1 MARRKATPNKLTA
14 NKNQLYSVILF
25 AVGLLLLA
33 LTFIEGKSIWTMLHN
48 VLYGLF
54 GISVFLVAP
63 LTLYV
68 AVLIAAKKDKKCVL
82 SKCIQGAILL
92 LLISGTIQ
100 IFVGKPDNLGGFFPT
115 LEHFY
120 TQGLELRG
128 GGFFGAVFGWTMLA
142 AFGQAGAAI
151 IVILLAFVC
160 FMLLSGISLLTLLK
174 PFKKLGAF
182 IRNRAL
188 LSRERRKIRRN
199 ERQNALAL
207 EENVNSKQ
215 DRFKDIAANIHE
227 RPSSD
232 VDISKPETLPDNAV
246 VNTALDNQNA
256 GDAQYIRHLH
266 QTNDLPTGNTD
277 DELSTLVK
285 RATAGSPRP
294 QSSTTPARLVVDSD
308 DQVSMEVG
316 TQPAYKLPPIS
327 LLNQPKKSN
336 AINVE
341 DELKANADNLVNTL
355 RSFGVETRVIDIN
368 RGPTVTRYELQPSAG
383 VKISKITNLSDDI
396 ALNLATAGVRIEAPI
411 PNKPAVGIEVPNK
424 VRETVSLRSIIDSK
438 TFDNAKSMLTV
449 AVGKDIAGEAVVTDL
464 SKMPHLLIAGTTG
477 SGKSVCI
484 NSMIMSI
491 LYRSTPDDVRMIMI
505 DPKQV
510 ELKIYNGIP
519 HLLIPVVT
527 DPRKAAGALG
537 WAVTEMLNRYKLF
550 ADNNVRDISGFNAMA
565 KGMDELEHMPH
576 ILIVI
581 DELSD
586 LMMAAPSEVE
596 DAICRLAQM
605 ARAAGMHLVIGTQ
618 RPSVD
623 VVTGLIKANIP
634 SRIALTVKSQIDSRT
649 IIDSAGAEK
658 LLGNGDM
665 LFFPVGVPKPVRIQ
679 GCYVSDKEVERVV
692 DYITK
697 QGKADYDDDV
707 MSGIEQYTP
716 AEKARNGVTAVSGGI
731 DGGDEMLESAIELV
745 VETGQA
751 TTSFLQRKLRLGFAR
766 AARIMDEME
775 EMGIVGT
782 LEGNK
787 RQVLMSKAQWYER
800 ISNS

>member
-14 NKNQLYSVILF
+14 NKNQLNSVILF

-68 AVLIAAKKDKKCVL
+68 AILIAAKKDKKCVL

-246 VNTALDNQNA
+246 VNTVLDNQSA

-277 DELSTLVK
+277 DELSSLVK
-285 RATAGSPRP
+285 RATEGSPRP
-294 QSSTTPARLVVDSD
+294 QSSTTPARLLVDSD
-308 DQVSMEVG
+308 NQVSMEVG

-336 AINVE
+336 AVNVE

-716 AEKARNGVTAVSGGI
+716 AEKARSGVTAVSGGI
-731 DGGDEMLESAIELV
+731 ESGDEMLESAIELV

-800 ISNS
+800 NSSS